1 MDAGREW
8 SPDRLVRCH
17 VDQVAEQVSVGPES
31 AVVVMTHNFNHD
43 QKLLRWLVNQPVG
56 YLGVLGPRHRT
67 DQLLG
72 EMRIDSLRAPVGLDI
87 GAETPE
93 EVALS
98 IAAEIAAVLRG
109 RDGVALSFRE
119 GPIHMRENAK

>member
-1 MDAGREW
+1 
-8 SPDRLVRCH
+8 
-17 VDQVAEQVSVGPES
+17 
-31 AVVVMTHNFNHD
+31 
-43 QKLLRWLVNQPVG
+43 
-56 YLGVLGPRHRT
+56 
-67 DQLLG
+67 
-72 EMRIDSLRAPVGLDI
+72 VGLDI